1 MTCSTRMTPAIVP
14 RWEWRTFGERF
25 GSAAD
30 RLAAEEPEAVQESKE
45 LYFLSPGSGDTVK
58 VRGGLMDVKHLEQVD
73 ENGLE
78 QWLPVLKTGFPLDA
92 DAVRSVLTSLR
103 CVAPVL
109 ERAEYTLAQLLDE
122 IVGPSPALRAL
133 EVHKRRTRTTIGGC
147 SAELTEVRA
156 DGASTRTIA
165 VEQEDPDR
173 VIAAVRELGLDSRS
187 NTSYPR
193 GLKAL
198 VGFGA
203 GRYAVL
209 DIGTNSVN
217 VHIAERSVDG
227 AWRTVADRAEVTR
240 LGEGLDDGGRLTATA
255 IGRTVDAV
263 AAMVDEARDADVL
276 AIVAVGTAGLRIAS
290 NSAEFVEAVRDRCGI
305 TVEVIPGEEEAR
317 LAYLA
322 ATASLGLDRGAL
334 VVFDTGGG
342 SSQFTFGRGRII
354 EDRFSVN
361 VGAARITERFG
372 LDRAVSESVL
382 ATALQAI
389 GSDLARL
396 DGRPAPDA
404 LVGMGGAVT
413 NLAAVS
419 HGLATYDPDVVQG
432 TMLDR
437 AEIDRQIELYR
448 ERDAD
453 ERREIVGLQP
463 KRAEVIL
470 AGSCIVR
477 TVLAMLDAE
486 SLTVSDRGLR
496 HGVLVERFS

>member
-1 MTCSTRMTPAIVP
+1 MLRQMTPAIVP
-14 RWEWRTFGERF
+14 RWEWRTFGDRF
-25 GSAAD
+25 GAAED
-30 RLAAEEPEAVQESKE
+30 RFAAEEANVVQESEE
-45 LYFLSPGSGDTVK
+45 LYFLSVGGGDTAK

-73 ENGLE
+73 EHGLE
-78 QWLPVLKTGFPLDA
+78 QWLPVLKIGFPVAA
-92 DAVRSVLTSLR
+92 DAVRSVLTGLR
-103 CVAPVL
+103 CVVPAL
-109 ERAEYTLAQLLDE
+109 ERAEYTMAQLLDE
-122 IVGPSPALRAL
+122 VVDPNPALRAVD
-133 EVHKRRTRTTIGGC
+133 VHKRRTRATIGGC
-147 SAELTEVRA
+147 SGELTEVRA

-165 VEQEDPDR
+165 VEHEDPER
-173 VIAAVRELGLDSRS
+173 VIAAVRELGLDSRP

-193 GLKAL
+193 GLKTL

-217 VHIAERSVDG
+217 LHIAERSADG

-240 LGEGLDDGGRLTATA
+240 LGEGLSEGGHLTPEA
-255 IGRTVDAV
+255 IGRTVDAI
-263 AAMVDEARDADVL
+263 AATVDEARDAGVL
-276 AIVAVGTAGLRIAS
+276 AIAAVGTAGLRIAS

-322 ATASLGLDRGAL
+322 ATASLGLDRGSL

-342 SSQFTFGRGRII
+342 SSQFTFGRGSSV
-354 EDRFSVN
+354 EERFSVN

-372 LDRAVSESVL
+372 LDRAVSEDVL
-382 ATALQAI
+382 ATVLQAI
-389 GSDLARL
+389 DSDLERL
-396 DGRPAPDA
+396 DGRPTPDA
-404 LVGMGGAVT
+404 LIGMGGAVT

-419 HGLATYDPDVVQG
+419 HGLATYDPDIVQG
-432 TMLDR
+432 TVLDR

-463 KRAEVIL
+463 NRAEVIL
-470 AGSCIVR
+470 AGCCIVR
-477 TVLAMLDAE
+477 SVLAMLDAE
-486 SLTVSDRGLR
+486 SLKVSDRGLR